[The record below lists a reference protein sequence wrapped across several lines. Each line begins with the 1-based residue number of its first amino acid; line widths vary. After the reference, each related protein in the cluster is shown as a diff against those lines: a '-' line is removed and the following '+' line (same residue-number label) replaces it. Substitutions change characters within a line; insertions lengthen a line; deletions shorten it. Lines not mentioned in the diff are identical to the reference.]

1 MSANI
6 TPSEHEIRLARIAH
20 PTQPLSE
27 EERKRRTQAFREN
40 LQRLEGELFIPLSL
54 RRKVTD
60 AIEAARPGYAD
71 QTLAS
76 AQAEAAIEALRPFM
90 EALVAETPN
99 QSLLNPSDEG
109 PGSAEHVQPCGH
121 DDSSAVGSEPESP
134 NADTSVEVPH
144 RGGGGGA
151 DSCTSPLSRERI
163 TANVTVGERR
173 PSIDAQLGE
182 FQDLLHRLWR
192 AAIRLSNGEPA
203 PQGGRVS

>member
-1 MSANI
+1 MTANI
-6 TPSEHEIRLARIAH
+6 TPSEHEIRLARIAR

-27 EERKRRTQAFREN
+27 EERKRRAQAFREN

-99 QSLLNPSDEG
+99 QPLLNPSDDGDGLENG
-109 PGSAEHVQPCGH
+109 GH
-121 DDSSAVGSEPESP
+121 
-134 NADTSVEVPH
+134 
-144 RGGGGGA
+144 
-151 DSCTSPLSRERI
+151 
-163 TANVTVGERR
+163 
-173 PSIDAQLGE
+173 
-182 FQDLLHRLWR
+182 
-192 AAIRLSNGEPA
+192 
-203 PQGGRVS
+203 